1 MRWWSSRPDE
11 LTVPVPFGK
20 YTDEAWLSVED
31 ATYIG
36 VGDASVAPGG
46 VDGDA
51 HLVLVEMCCAV
62 MEAHYACDG
71 APRDLV

>member
-1 MRWWSSRPDE
+1 MWWRFPGPDE
-11 LTVPVPFGK
+11 FAVSVPFGED
-20 YTDEAWLSVED
+20 TDEAWLSVKD
-31 ATYIG
+31 ATYVG

-51 HLVLVEMCCAV
+51 HLVLVEVCCAV
-62 MEAHYACDG
+62 MEAHYACGG